1 MDTGHLMAC
10 LKEAASVS
18 QHHGQHPQKRRLPLA
33 VRGDKRPSQQEQGRV
48 CGWPV
53 GLSQA

>member
-33 VRGDKRPSQQEQGRV
+33 VRGDKRPSQQEQGWV
-48 CGWPV
+48 CGQLV